1 MKASELL
8 SRAAQLVSGDRAET
22 YGDCVEQYTKLAD
35 LWTQTLTL
43 AGMAPDV
50 PLDAHVVAWML
61 ADLKKVRAFGLAYHE
76 DSYVDGSGY
85 VGIAGEIKSRT
96 AK

>member
-1 MKASELL
+1 MKASEML
-8 SRAAQLVSGDRAET
+8 SRASQLVSGDRAEV
-22 YGDCVEQYTKLAD
+22 YGDCLEQYTKLAD

-50 PLDAHVVAWML
+50 PLDAHVVSWML
-61 ADLKKVRAFGLAYHE
+61 ADLKKVRAFGPVYHE
-76 DSYVDGSGY
+76 DSYVDGSAY

-96 AK
+96 TR